1 MVVLAAV
8 ATMAAVASC
17 SRFTPSTG
25 TTGSDEISFW
35 VPDTGGTPGL
45 EPALAAFT
53 KQTGIKV
60 KLYEYPNDDV
70 SDTPQHAI
78 GTKTFPDVL
87 QFWTG
92 IGLSEP
98 FLEAKAVAPLN
109 SFYTQLGW
117 NTSLLSTGVSI
128 ATFSGQKLAVPY
140 QVHGM
145 GIVYRKDLFAKAG
158 ITTLPTTLAEFVT
171 DMNTLKAHGI
181 IPLSFAGSQPW
192 DTMRLL
198 DSLLDTECGAAT
210 FNALRNLQLNWTT
223 TSCAAAGYN
232 LLASWIKDGYFP
244 SGFMAWNPTSN
255 AMYTPMFADKAAM
268 TIDGD
273 WSLTTLQQGKQNLAD
288 WGIFPFPTGTGQL
301 YGFTESLWI
310 SAQSTKKPDA
320 AKLIN
325 YLVSVPV
332 QQKYFNELGTTVSPT
347 VGVKPPASLN
357 SYSTAWYNLF
367 NSGNFNTMYLPSDEA
382 FPPDIVTAYELQMQK
397 VELGQENGT
406 KAVAN
411 LQAAINTYKASS

>member
-1 MVVLAAV
+1 
-8 ATMAAVASC
+8 
-17 SRFTPSTG
+17 
-25 TTGSDEISFW
+25 
-35 VPDTGGTPGL
+35 
-45 EPALAAFT
+45 
-53 KQTGIKV
+53 
-60 KLYEYPNDDV
+60 
-70 SDTPQHAI
+70 
-78 GTKTFPDVL
+78 
-87 QFWTG
+87 
-92 IGLSEP
+92 
-98 FLEAKAVAPLN
+98 
-109 SFYTQLGW
+109 
-117 NTSLLSTGVSI
+117 
-128 ATFSGQKLAVPY
+128 
-140 QVHGM
+140 M

-171 DMNTLKAHGI
+171 DMNMLKAHGI
-181 IPLSFAGSQPW
+181 IPLAFAGSQPW

-223 TSCAAAGYN
+223 TPCAAAGYN

-244 SGFMAWNPTSN
+244 NGFMAWNPSSN

-273 WSLTTLQQGKQNLAD
+273 WSVTTLQQGKQNLAD
-288 WGIFPFPTGTGQL
+288 WGIFAFPTGTGQL

-310 SAQSTKKPDA
+310 SSQSTKKADA

-325 YLVSVPV
+325 YLVSAPV

-367 NSGNFNTMYLPSDEA
+367 NSGDFNTMYLPSDEA